1 VDYSNWWLGVFS
13 ERPQKSAELN
23 LFAQLCGVQS
33 IDNNIYD
40 LYNAL
45 RACISL
51 GERGFAPAL
60 ALLNIMLGGSV
71 AVPDAV
77 SAIPPG
83 YLKYLKRISLVNEV
97 YIEELFPDIP
107 FPYKHAFFRKS
118 EDKEGKP
125 VKISAE
131 RFPKAFGVY
140 IEYEYPDLATG
151 EHVVNKELWIVYYA
165 GTGDYPYKVFL
176 APTAVAEKASR
187 LLKEVEAEHLEKPI
201 SEILDEVEKLLKKHA
216 YTEISPEMLPPGV
229 RIESVEADE
238 EFTEFPRSR
247 RRLRPHSQPPPS
259 P

>member
-1 VDYSNWWLGVFS
+1 MFG
-13 ERPQKSAELN
+13 ERSQKSAELN
-23 LFAQLCGVQS
+23 LFAQLCGVQF

-60 ALLNIMLGGSV
+60 ALLNVMLGGSV

-97 YIEELFPDIP
+97 YIEELLPDVP
-107 FPYKHAFFRKS
+107 FPYKHVLSRES
-118 EDKEGKP
+118 GDKEGRP
-125 VKISAE
+125 VKIHAE

-151 EHVVNKELWIVYYA
+151 ERVLNKELWVVYYA
-165 GTGDYPYKVFL
+165 GTGDYPYKTFL
-176 APTAVAEKASR
+176 VPTAVAEKVSR
-187 LLKEVEAEHLEKPI
+187 LLKETGAEHLERSI
-201 SEILDEVEKLLKKHA
+201 SEILDEVERLLKEHA
-216 YTEISPEMLPPGV
+216 YTEISPEKLPPGV
-229 RIESVEADE
+229 RIVPLEAGEDS
-238 EFTEFPRSR
+238 TEPPRHR
-247 RRLRPHSQPPPS
+247 RRLRPHSQSPPS